1 MNKPIAALLAA
12 SLLIVAGCGGGD
24 KEPEATPTASTS
36 SAAAPTAAATS
47 AASPS
52 ASPTAAAASA
62 QATATPTAASSSS
75 SPSAAKNTPAGNSGN
90 GQAIQVIAQPE
101 SITVLVNKQYKLPD
115 NYEPAD
121 LVFPNV
127 AFTFKEQSDKRKM
140 RKEAAGALEK
150 LFAGAKEDGITLLG
164 VSGYRSSQTQA
175 TLFNSYVK
183 KDGEQKALT
192 YSARPGHSEHQTGL
206 AIDVTG
212 GDGRCAAQDCFA
224 DTKEAK
230 WLAQH
235 AAEYGFIVRFLKGKE
250 TVTGYQYEPW
260 HIRYV
265 GVQIAKEITS
275 KGVVLEEYVQAVPV
289 TKP

>member
-1 MNKPIAALLAA
+1 MFKPIAALLAA
-12 SLLIVAGCGGGD
+12 SLLIVAGCGGGE
-24 KEPEATPTASTS
+24 KEPEAIPTASTAEPS
-36 SAAAPTAAATS
+36 ATVTTPAPPSAAV
-47 AASPS
+47 
-52 ASPTAAAASA
+52 SPTAATASA
-62 QATATPTAASSSS
+62 PATAAPTAASSSAT
-75 SPSAAKNTPAGNSGN
+75 PSAAKNTPAGNSGN

-101 SITVLVNKQYKLPD
+101 TITVLVNKQYKLPD
-115 NYEPAD
+115 NYEPKD
-121 LVFPNV
+121 LVFPDV
-127 AFTFKEQSDKRKM
+127 AFTFKEQSDKRKL

-150 LFAGAKEDGITLLG
+150 LFAGAKADGITLLG

-175 TLFNSYVK
+175 ALFNSYVK

-265 GVQIAKEITS
+265 GVELAKEITS
-275 KGVVLEEYVQAVPV
+275 KGLVLEEYVQAVPV